1 MRAIAASYT
10 PSVRFGVMASEPAIG
25 GIIEGMREF
34 EDQKP
39 QSDLDSDALASRL
52 DNASRAVPKH
62 MVDDVLHRAIELQL
76 GEQYGLQPLDEDALV
91 RIAQEVG
98 IDSAHLRRALA
109 EVRANPPTATESW
122 AERMFAPDRTAA
134 SRTVA
139 MSREEAET
147 ALVDWMRQSEG
158 MRMRSRVA
166 DGALWEKDKHLL
178 TTLRMT
184 LRMGDASSA
193 VRDARDVIHRVHP
206 ISPDEQVISLEA
218 DSSGIQT
225 VGKVLLGVG
234 AVGAVVG
241 AGSVIGATDIGPL
254 QSAAMAAGGLAV
266 WSTAAVFG
274 VRAWGRRLRDGL
286 RRAVDGAAHPDIR
299 GRDDSLAGQ
308 FDRLRREWTSGKRRR
323 PL

>member
-1 MRAIAASYT
+1 MGS
-10 PSVRFGVMASEPAIG
+10 GCAIG
-25 GIIEGMREF
+25 EIIEQMREF
-34 EDQKP
+34 EERKT
-39 QSDLDSDALASRL
+39 QSDLDSEALASRL
-52 DNASRAVPKH
+52 DQASRAVPRH

-91 RIAQEVG
+91 RIAREVG
-98 IDSAHLRRALA
+98 IDSSHLRRALA
-109 EVRANPPTATESW
+109 EVRADPPTTAESW
-122 AERMFAPDRTAA
+122 PERMFAPDRTVA
-134 SRTVA
+134 SRTVKMTRA
-139 MSREEAET
+139 EAET

-158 MRMRSRVA
+158 MRMRSRVT

-178 TTLRMT
+178 TTLRMS

-193 VRDARDVIHRVHP
+193 VRDARDVVHRIHP
-206 ISPDEQVISLEA
+206 ISEGEQIISLEA

-241 AGSVIGATDIGPL
+241 AGTVIGATDIGPL

-266 WSTAAVFG
+266 WSTAAILG

-299 GRDDSLAGQ
+299 GRDDSLVGQ
-308 FDRLRREWTSGKRRR
+308 FDRLRREWTAGKRRR